1 MRIKPV
7 PISGVFNHTLSE
19 TPWAPPGIELMKAPY
34 IWTQTRGSGIVVAV
48 IDTGIDYT
56 HPDLQKNVI
65 GGKSLVSGESDYRD
79 MNGHG
84 THVAGIIAANG
95 KILGMAPEAKLLAVK
110 VLNRFGYGSNASIN
124 AGIAWARKWQG
135 KNGESVNVINMSLGG
150 PLPNKSMHDEIIK
163 AVNQGII
170 VVCAAG
176 NSGDGNPDTSEIS
189 FPAYYP
195 ETIGVGAVDLKTGIA
210 DFSNSNNRIDIVA
223 PGVNTYSTYLE
234 GKYVELSGTSMAAPH
249 ISGAVALIIAAHR
262 IQYGN
267 NPTPEEVRQYLYD
280 HSIDLGEL
288 GFDNLY
294 GYGMFTF
301 NNDGGKSLKKVIKRM
316 NQRLVS

>member
-1 MRIKPV
+1 MRIKP
-7 PISGVFNHTLSE
+7 ILITGVFDHTLSE
-19 TPWAPPGIELMKAPY
+19 MPWVPPGIELMKAPNM
-34 IWTQTRGSGIVVAV
+34 WTQTRGKNIVVAV

-65 GGKSLVSGESDYRD
+65 GGKSLVSGDKDYRD

-84 THVAGIIAANG
+84 THVAGTIAANG

-124 AGIAWARKWQG
+124 AGIAWARNWKG
-135 KNGESVNVINMSLGG
+135 KNGEVVNVINMSLGG
-150 PLPNKSMHDEIIK
+150 PLPNKAMHEEIIK
-163 AVNQGII
+163 AVNQDIS

-176 NSGDGNPDTSEIS
+176 NSGDGNQDTSEIS

-195 ETIGVGAVDLKTGIA
+195 ETIGVGAVNLKTGIA

-223 PGVNTYSTYLE
+223 PGVNTYSTYLN
-234 GKYVELSGTSMAAPH
+234 GKYIELSGTSMAAPH

-262 IQYGN
+262 IQHGN
-267 NPTPEEVRQYLYD
+267 NPTAEEVRKYLHD
-280 HSIDLGEL
+280 HAIDLGEL

-301 NNDGGKSLKKVIKRM
+301 NNDGGKSLKKTIKRM